1 MKVREVVLKERVV
14 DPHKRSEVGN
24 FTGGKLHFRAAEGY
38 TFELHASGLAI
49 FITGKERTVLAAFQS
64 ADVVMDDAEELPEV
78 AGKVAKKV
86 GKR

>member
-1 MKVREVVLKERVV
+1 VKVREVVLKDRVV

-49 FITGKERTVLAAFQS
+49 YITGKERTVLAAFQS
-64 ADVVMDDAEELPEV
+64 ADVDMEQEAEAPAPAAKK
-78 AGKVAKKV
+78 AGKK
-86 GKR
+86 